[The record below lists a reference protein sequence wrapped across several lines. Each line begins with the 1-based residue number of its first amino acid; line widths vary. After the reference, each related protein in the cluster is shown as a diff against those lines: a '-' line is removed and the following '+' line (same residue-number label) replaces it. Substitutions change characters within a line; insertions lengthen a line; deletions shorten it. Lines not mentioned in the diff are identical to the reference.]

1 MLHDSARLAA
11 LQRTNL
17 LDSPPEDA
25 FDRLTKLACKV
36 LHVPISLISLVDKE
50 RQFFKSVM
58 GPHPWATLRET
69 PLSHSFC
76 QHLVPTSKPL
86 VIADARLH
94 ALLHDNLAIAELGVV
109 AYLGIP
115 LISPDGQTLGS
126 LCVID
131 TQAREWTEEEIDTLR
146 ELAAWATTEVKL
158 RVTAQQLHAA
168 EALRDDLTHMIVH
181 DLRTPLTALL
191 NGVRLLKFVGE
202 LNEKQQDVFHVSVK
216 SGNTLLNM
224 INDLLDVSKMEGGPL
239 PLKCTHVSTNSL
251 LEHAVQ
257 QVQALATSAGL
268 TLTSEVAPDLP
279 TFLADEDKMLRTLV
293 NLLSNAIKF
302 TPAGGVISL
311 SSRLAEDEQGIIFAV
326 SDTGEGIPQN
336 ELDRIFDKFAQVE
349 TRISG
354 HKMSTGLGL
363 TFCKLTVEA
372 HGGRIWVESETGKG
386 SIFLF
391 YIPIEPKLM
400 CDQPAEC

>member
-36 LHVPISLISLVDKE
+36 LHVPISLISLVDRE
-50 RQFFKSVM
+50 RQFFKSVV

-94 ALLHDNLAIAELGVV
+94 AVLHDNLAITELDVV

-115 LISPDGQTLGS
+115 LTSPDGQTLGS

-131 TQAREWTEEEIDTLR
+131 TRAREWTAEEIDTLQ

-158 RVTAQQLHAA
+158 RVIAQQLHAA
-168 EALRDDLTHMIVH
+168 ESLRDDLTHMIVH

-191 NGVRLLKFVGE
+191 NGVRLIKFVGE
-202 LNEKQQDVFHVSVK
+202 LNEKQQDVFHLSVR
-216 SGNTLLNM
+216 SGNTLLKM
-224 INDLLDVSKMEGGPL
+224 INDLLDVSKMESGPL
-239 PLKCTHVSTNSL
+239 PLEYAHVSTITL
-251 LEHAVQ
+251 LNNAMQ
-257 QVQALATSAGL
+257 QVQALATSKGL

-279 TFLADEDKMLRTLV
+279 AFLADEDKMLRTLV

-302 TPAGGVISL
+302 TPQGGFISL
-311 SSRLAEDEQGIIFAV
+311 SARLAEDEQGIVFAV
-326 SDTGEGIPQN
+326 SDTGEGIPQS
-336 ELDRIFDKFAQVE
+336 ELEHVFDKFAQVE

-354 HKMSTGLGL
+354 RKMSTGLGL

-372 HGGRIWVESETGKG
+372 HGGRIWIESEVGKG
-386 SIFLF
+386 STFLF
-391 YIPIEPKLM
+391 CIPIEPRTHVGST
-400 CDQPAEC
+400 C